1 VRRRRRLRVQQV
13 LAQSSKSRQEVRGVA
28 EGFDAIREELINNR
42 TDSINHQTRLEN
54 DVYKPLL
61 YITDELFTELDRQVN
76 EDLEPRIDDPA
87 GYVAAADQ
95 SIVQIEEI
103 LVRIDEVLEK
113 LQKFEDINR
122 LIEIVRA
129 MIEQQ
134 DDLTEE
140 TKAEQTKRVLQEL
153 QDLSN

>member
-1 VRRRRRLRVQQV
+1 
-13 LAQSSKSRQEVRGVA
+13 
-28 EGFDAIREELINNR
+28 LINNR
-42 TDSINHQTRLEN
+42 TDSINHQNRLQN
-54 DVYKPLL
+54 DVYNPLIYL
-61 YITDELFTELDRQVN
+61 TDELFTELDRQVN
-76 EDLEPRIDDPA
+76 EELEPRIDDPA

-95 SIVQIEEI
+95 SIVQIEDI
-103 LVRIDEVLEK
+103 LVQIDEVLEK

-129 MIEQQ
+129 MIQQ
-134 DDLTEE
+134 QENLTEE